1 MVDMDDLR
9 RSLDEDDE
17 FFDEGLDE
25 IPDQEESAAEDV
37 LILGLTA
44 PQRMILSIFLFL
56 DVAVLGC
63 MCLIALG
70 RIPI

>member
-25 IPDQEESAAEDV
+25 IPDQEEAAAEDV